1 MSGLRSLLPS
11 AAVGA
16 AILVAFLVLARPAFG
31 QYMGSNFHGDFGV
44 NSGSQPGP
52 GLYVAIP
59 FAQWNVDQ
67 IKNAGGN
74 TVVGASFEGFD
85 VRAVFPTMIVVT
97 SKKFLGANYAFIVAP
112 PFSTIRPERAALEPF
127 EPGWGFNDTYVVPL
141 HLGWHTPRADVVAG
155 YGFFAPTGKYEAG
168 ASDNVGLGMWSH
180 EVQGG
185 TTVYIDAAKKFSA
198 ATTAF
203 LEMHS
208 NKKDRDLKVGTL
220 LTLEGGMAFNV
231 AKIGGAFGV
240 GYYLQNK
247 LSNDSG
253 ADVPVAALR
262 ALNLYGQNRL
272 FGIGPDVT
280 MAIFQRGGT
289 IGLVNV
295 RYLWESGGKS
305 SFQGSTFV
313 VGLTIAR
320 PKVN

>member
-1 MSGLRSLLPS
+1 MKVLG
-11 AAVGA
+11 
-16 AILVAFLVLARPAFG
+16 IWAFVCSLVLASPVSA

-44 NSGSQPGP
+44 NSGSQAGP
-52 GLYVAIP
+52 GFYFAIP

-67 IKNAGGN
+67 IKDAGGK
-74 TVVGASFEGFD
+74 TVASASFEGFD

-97 SKKFLGANYAFIVAP
+97 SRKFLGANYGFMVAP
-112 PFSTIRPERAALEPF
+112 PFSTIRPERAALEPV
-127 EPGWGFNDTYVVPL
+127 EPNWGFNDTYVVPL
-141 HLGWHTPRADVVAG
+141 YLGWHIPRADFVAG
-155 YGFFAPTGKYEAG
+155 YGVFAPTGRYEAG
-168 ASDNVGLGMWSH
+168 AGDNVGLGMWSH
-180 EVQGG
+180 ELQAG
-185 TTVYIDAAKKFSA
+185 TTVYLDAAKTFSA
-198 ATTAF
+198 ATNAF
-203 LEMHS
+203 FEMHS
-208 NKKDRDLKVGTL
+208 NKKDQDLKVGNL
-220 LTLEGGMAFNV
+220 LTLEGGVAYNV
-231 AKIGGAFGV
+231 PKIGGAFGV

-247 LSNDSG
+247 LSDDRG
-253 ADVPVAALR
+253 ADVPALALR

-295 RYLWESGGKS
+295 RYLWESGGQS